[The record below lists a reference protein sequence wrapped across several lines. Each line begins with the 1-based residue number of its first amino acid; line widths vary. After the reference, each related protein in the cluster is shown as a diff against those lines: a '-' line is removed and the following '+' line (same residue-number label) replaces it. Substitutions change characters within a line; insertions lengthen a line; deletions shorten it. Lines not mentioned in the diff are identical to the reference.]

1 MLSRHNVGARRER
14 LSRLLSRAQRSFD
27 NLLSRARCSENS
39 RQASA
44 TTAIHVLAKQRVS
57 RRIWNEF
64 LPCTVMDVVPRGE
77 TGVTRGHLARTLVLL
92 RCDDVDPPKDRL
104 STHLV
109 NT

>member
-1 MLSRHNVGARRER
+1 MRSRSPLFGWLQYTFSKWKSALR
-14 LSRLLSRAQRSFD
+14 LG
-27 NLLSRARCSENS
+27 
-39 RQASA
+39 
-44 TTAIHVLAKQRVS
+44 I
-57 RRIWNEF
+57 

>member
-1 MLSRHNVGARRER
+1 MRSRSPLFGWLYLFQMASSSALR
-14 LSRLLSRAQRSFD
+14 LGIL
-27 NLLSRARCSENS
+27 
-39 RQASA
+39 
-44 TTAIHVLAKQRVS
+44 K
-57 RRIWNEF
+57 
-64 LPCTVMDVVPRGE
+64 PCTVMDVVPRGE